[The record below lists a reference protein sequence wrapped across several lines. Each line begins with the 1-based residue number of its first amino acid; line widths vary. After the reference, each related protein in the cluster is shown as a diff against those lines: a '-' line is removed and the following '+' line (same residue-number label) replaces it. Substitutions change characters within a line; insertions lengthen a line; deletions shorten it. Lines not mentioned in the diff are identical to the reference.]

1 MCSQTLTLSLPASA
15 AANRRFASVF
25 QSPLLCDPGFQATEG
40 QAIGK
45 MRRRAD
51 RNRRILE
58 EGKSEESLQLT
69 QILLVEKHM
78 VRASLAGSEQ
88 CSAAHQE

>member
-40 QAIGK
+40 QANGK

-58 EGKSEESLQLT
+58 ERKSEESLQLA
-69 QILLVEKHM
+69 QILLVEIHREM
-78 VRASLAGSEQ
+78 AGLAGSALQHLVE
-88 CSAAHQE
+88 